1 MSEEE
6 KRNLT
11 KAMYLEVQQ
20 IFKEEFA
27 ELKDYLQERFVCS
40 KHCQDREANIDKKFM
55 WVFFGLVA
63 IGVISGSDK
72 ILPLLAKAIVG
83 V

>member
-11 KAMYLEVQQ
+11 KAMYLEVQA
-20 IFKEEFA
+20 IFKGEMA
-27 ELKDYLQERFVCS
+27 ELKDYLQQRFVCS
-40 KHCQDREANIDKKFM
+40 SHCKDREANIDKKFM
-55 WVFFGLVA
+55 WVFFGLTAVGA
-63 IGVISGSDK
+63 IAGADK
-72 ILPLLAKAIVG
+72 ILPLLAKVIVG

>member
-11 KAMYLEVQQ
+11 KAMYLEVQA
-20 IFKEEFA
+20 IFKEEMA
-27 ELKDYLQERFVCS
+27 ELKEYLAERFVCS
-40 KHCQDREANIDKKFM
+40 NHCQAREANIDKKFM
-55 WVFFGLVA
+55 WVFFGLTAVGFIA
-63 IGVISGSDK
+63 GADK
-72 ILPLLAKAIVG
+72 ILPILARVIVG